1 MDDEICEAM
10 IIIATIF
17 DVMVLKQGEKKT
29 KLHGT
34 SFTKSETLNYKVDRK
49 GIRHQ
54 WISRISRQYHK
65 H

>member
-17 DVMVLKQGEKKT
+17 DVMVLKQGEKK
-29 KLHGT
+29 
-34 SFTKSETLNYKVDRK
+34 LNFMEPRL
-49 GIRHQ
+49 Q
-54 WISRISRQYHK
+54 NQK